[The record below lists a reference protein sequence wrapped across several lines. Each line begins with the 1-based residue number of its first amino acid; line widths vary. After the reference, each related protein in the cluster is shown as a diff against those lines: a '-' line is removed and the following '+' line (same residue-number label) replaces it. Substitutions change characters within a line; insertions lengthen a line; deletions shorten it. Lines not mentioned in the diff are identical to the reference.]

1 MNNKKMIR
9 IISLVV
15 VLSLTFTFSVFAFPQ
30 HKAMQFEKKNF
41 DKAAEYM
48 KENGFVKGDGRG
60 NYYWNDY
67 VKRGDMTVM
76 IVRAFKLSTMLG
88 DNFGDVEPGSYYY
101 DAILTVKS
109 HGIAKGDGKN
119 FNPKKYV
126 TIGEA
131 KALIERSVAVA
142 NKNVVFDK
150 DADLD
155 DLYIGDKLNE
165 YATREDIANMLYYVL
180 TGDEYED
187 DGDEDEDDKYDID
200 AVTFKIKENTVFGF
214 DADDVDDLIREIEK
228 VSDEDFEYL
237 NFTNLPLKTEGKLYY
252 DYTSATDFGS
262 YVKSTIDYYES
273 KDPKISDVTF
283 VPKTDF
289 SGTVSL
295 EYEAY
300 DDEEN
305 SYTGII
311 KIVVEEKDVDLG
323 TIKYDVKEN
332 GKLTLDDKIVNA
344 FEKATDDKEFYYVM
358 FKTPSIGKLYYDY
371 TSASDYD
378 YVVKDTNKYFN
389 ETDTKISKLTYVPKT
404 NYTGIAS
411 IGFTVYDKD
420 KNSYTG
426 IIEIDVEEDI
436 VTLDTIKYD
445 TDENTSLKFDV
456 NDFID
461 ELDDKTNSDLNY
473 VKLSL
478 PIKTEGKLYYDY
490 SSASNYKSVVTD
502 SAKYFVKSSKY
513 LDKVTFV
520 PYTKCDGV
528 VDIDYIAVDVDGVSY
543 KGTIQIT
550 VND

>member
-9 IISLVV
+9 VISLVV

-30 HKAMQFEKKNF
+30 HKVMQFEKKNF

-48 KENGFVKGDGRG
+48 KENGFVKGDGSG
-60 NYYWNDY
+60 NYYWKDY
-67 VKRGDMTVM
+67 VKRGDISVM
-76 IVRAFKLSTMLG
+76 IVRAFKLSIMLG
-88 DNFGDVEPGSYYY
+88 DNFGDVDPKDYYY
-101 DAILTVKS
+101 DAILTVKN
-109 HGIAKGDGKN
+109 HGIAKGDGKH

-126 TIGEA
+126 TIEEA
-131 KALIERSVAVA
+131 IALIERSASVA
-142 NKNVVFDK
+142 NSNVVINK
-150 DADLD
+150 KVDLHKMYMG
-155 DLYIGDKLNE
+155 DLTE

-180 TGDEYED
+180 TGDEYD
-187 DGDEDEDDKYDID
+187 DDKDDEDYKYDID
-200 AVTFKIKENTVFGF
+200 ALTYTIKENTVFGF

-262 YVKSTIDYYES
+262 YVKSSIDYYES

-344 FEKATDDKEFYYVM
+344 FEKATDDKEFNYVM

-378 YVVKDTNKYFN
+378 YVVKDTNKYYD
-389 ETDTKISKLTYVPKT
+389 ETDIKISKLTYVPKT
-404 NYTGIAS
+404 NYTGTAS
-411 IGFTVYDKD
+411 IEFTVYDKD

-445 TDENTSLKFDV
+445 TDENTSIKFDV

-473 VKLSL
+473 VKFSL

-520 PYTKCDGV
+520 PYTNFDGV
-528 VDIDYIAVDVDGVSY
+528 VE
-543 KGTIQIT
+543 QILM
-550 VND
+550 VL